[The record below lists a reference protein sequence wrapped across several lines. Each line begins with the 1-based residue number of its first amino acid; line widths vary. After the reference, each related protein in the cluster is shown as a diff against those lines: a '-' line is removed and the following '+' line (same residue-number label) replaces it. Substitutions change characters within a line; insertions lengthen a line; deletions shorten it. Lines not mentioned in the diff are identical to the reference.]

1 MMKIICTKSAHN
13 GESHIT
19 ITGYCDKIIT
29 ISRNYMVNTVGSSE
43 SKYWNKKLCS
53 FKKGMQLNPLQKSF
67 IIGSMLGDA
76 TMRIGKNAK
85 NANFKIDHCLEQ
97 KEYVFWKYEILK
109 NFVTTPP
116 KISYRKTKEGVRYE
130 KSWWF
135 RTIRHPILTD
145 IYNKFYTTESYRC
158 GTKIV
163 PDSFLDSINPFV
175 MAIWIMDDGSYN
187 KKKIDISTYSFTLQE
202 IEKLCEIIKNK
213 FDITIRYYK
222 DRDKGYRM
230 YCSITETR
238 KLVDLIYPYIITSM
252 RYKIGLS

>member
-1 MMKIICTKSAHN
+1 
-13 GESHIT
+13 
-19 ITGYCDKIIT
+19 
-29 ISRNYMVNTVGSSE
+29 MVNTVGSLE
-43 SKYWNKKLCS
+43 SKYWNKKMRS
-53 FKKGMQLNPLQKSF
+53 FKKRMRLTPLQRSF

-97 KEYVFWKYEILK
+97 KEYVFWKYKILK

-116 KISYRKTKEGVRYE
+116 KVSYRKTKEGVRYK

-163 PDSFLDSINPFV
+163 PDFLLDSMNSFI
-175 MAIWIMDDGSYN
+175 MAVWIMDDGSYN

-202 IEKLCEIIKNK
+202 IKGLCKIIKNK
-213 FDITIRYYK
+213 FGIKFRYHN
-222 DRDKGYRM
+222 DRNKGYRM
-230 YCSITETR
+230 YCNITETK
-238 KLVDLIYPYIITSM
+238 KLVDLICLYIIKSM
-252 RYKIGLS
+252 RYKIGLL